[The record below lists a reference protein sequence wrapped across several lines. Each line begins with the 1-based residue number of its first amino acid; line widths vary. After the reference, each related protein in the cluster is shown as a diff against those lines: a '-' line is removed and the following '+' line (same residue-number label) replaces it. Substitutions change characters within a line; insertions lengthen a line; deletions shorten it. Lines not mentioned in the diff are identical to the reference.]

1 MNQAQKSI
9 IARFQSRGVSFLLI
23 IRLMAKSHILV
34 AVIREIQKF
43 SSLGIYQFFILIF
56 ELERLEQA
64 NAN

>member
-1 MNQAQKSI
+1 
-9 IARFQSRGVSFLLI
+9 
-23 IRLMAKSHILV
+23 MAKSHILV